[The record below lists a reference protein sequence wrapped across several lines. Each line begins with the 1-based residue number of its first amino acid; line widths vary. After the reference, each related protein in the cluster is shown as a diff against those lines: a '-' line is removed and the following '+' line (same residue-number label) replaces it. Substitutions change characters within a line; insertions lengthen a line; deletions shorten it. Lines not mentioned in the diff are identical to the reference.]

1 MMRRLLFVLAALLVW
16 GGLPQASA
24 LAEMHQIQLGSTKS
38 MEAAKYFTGKASKVL
53 GCETYIVRS
62 GNYYVAVVGEY
73 SAREKA
79 AAELMRIA
87 KHYTAYIS
95 SYEEREILA
104 AFAEGEE
111 IPVASSAAG
120 GGKSGLD
127 KGTGKSLAAIR
138 AAAENEAAALD
149 RVIREGL
156 ADTRVENC
164 VLTQVVDL
172 QTAVFTTSCPLKELD
187 PFGLKTEERRGK
199 NVYFSIP
206 ALGGQKKVLVEE
218 RADNALVF
226 SRAESVLL
234 VRVKS
239 RDHASVDKL
248 RNALRERISLCAK
261 VK

>member
-1 MMRRLLFVLAALLVW
+1 MESRLLFGLAALLVW
-16 GGLPQASA
+16 ICLLQTSA
-24 LAEMHQIQLGSTKS
+24 LAELHQIQLGSTKS
-38 MEAAKYFTGKASKVL
+38 MEAAKYFTAKASKVL

-62 GNYYVAVVGEY
+62 GNYYVAVMGSY

-87 KHYTAYIS
+87 KHYTAYVS

-111 IPVASSAAG
+111 IPVAASIAG
-120 GGKSGLD
+120 KEQVGLD
-127 KGTGKSLAAIR
+127 QGASKSPAAIR

-149 RVIREGL
+149 RLIQEGL
-156 ADTRVENC
+156 ADARVENC

-172 QTAVFTTSCPLKELD
+172 QSAVFTTSCPLKELD

-206 ALGGQKKVLVEE
+206 TLAGQRKILVEE

-234 VRVKS
+234 VRVKH
-239 RDHASVDKL
+239 RDRAVVDKL

-261 VK
+261 GK